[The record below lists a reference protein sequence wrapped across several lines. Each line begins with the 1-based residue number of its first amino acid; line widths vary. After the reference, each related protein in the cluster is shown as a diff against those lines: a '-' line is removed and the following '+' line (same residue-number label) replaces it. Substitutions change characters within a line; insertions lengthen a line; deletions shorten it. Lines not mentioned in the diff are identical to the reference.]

1 MFGEGSFKK
10 TASNRYKL
18 EKRKEE
24 EEEEKFSREICFD
37 MVYLVFE
44 TEDHEKLQMI
54 RNITWKYNVVLFIK
68 VTFFKALYYEK
79 KRDRDASYAEY
90 EEHS

>member
-1 MFGEGSFKK
+1 MKMRFTREMYGEGSFKK
-10 TASNRYKL
+10 TTSNRYKL

-24 EEEEKFSREICFD
+24 EEEGKFSREICFD

-54 RNITWKYNVVLFIK
+54 RNTAWKNNTVLFIK
-68 VTFFKALYYEK
+68 VTFLKALYYEINEGQ
-79 KRDRDASYAEY
+79 RC
-90 EEHS
+90 